1 MQHELPQPIDGHLK
15 ASLQTLCSLGAPS
28 GHEDLIVRTLF
39 DHFVGRGFSPEVDR
53 LGQVSVT
60 ILGTDPAAN
69 RTLVSAHLD
78 QLGLVVSNVRE
89 DGFVKFVRLGGVPER
104 VLPGTRITINT
115 RSGNVPGVVGLKSH
129 HLTPAEDKYKALPT
143 SELYL
148 DVGAQSVD
156 EVAKLGIT
164 IGDPCCY
171 EYHWTDL
178 ANGRFSTVSLDD
190 RLGVVALLAL
200 VDRLVDQERAGNLH
214 IAFTTQEEFHVRG
227 TLALVEKYNPDIVI
241 NVDVSPACDTP
252 ELSGVSAVSLGGG
265 PVINRLSFHGRGT
278 LGGLIPHP
286 ALLEAAEQA
295 ALAASTKYQ
304 YEVIIG
310 LINDAA
316 FVPMSSAKG
325 IAAIGIS
332 IPVRYTHSP
341 VETGELS
348 DLEGTID
355 LLERLTHTT
364 AHLDLSRVVRPTSRG

>member
-1 MQHELPQPIDGHLK
+1 MQRELPQPIDGHLK
-15 ASLQTLCSLGAPS
+15 ESLQTLCSMGAPS
-28 GHEDLIVRTLF
+28 GHEDQIVRAIF
-39 DHFVGRGFSPEVDR
+39 DHFIGMGFSPEVDR

-60 ILGTDPAAN
+60 LVGTDPAAN

-89 DGFVKFVRLGGVPER
+89 DGFIKFERLGGVPER
-104 VLPGTRITINT
+104 VLPGTRVSINT

-129 HLTPAEDKYKALPT
+129 HLTPPDDKYKALPA
-143 SELYL
+143 SELYI
-148 DVGAQSVD
+148 DVGALSFE
-156 EVAKLGIT
+156 EVARLGIT
-164 IGDPCCY
+164 IGDPCIY

-178 ANGRFSTVSLDD
+178 ANGRFSSVSLDD

-200 VDRLVDQERAGNLH
+200 VDRLHDQERAGTLH

-227 TLALVEKYNPDIVI
+227 TLALVEKYQPDIVL
-241 NVDVSPACDTP
+241 NVDVTPAADTP
-252 ELSGVSAVSLGGG
+252 DLAGATAVSLGGG

-295 ALAASTKYQ
+295 ALTACTKHQ

-316 FVPMSSAKG
+316 FVPMATAKG
-325 IAAIGIS
+325 VATIGIS
-332 IPVRYTHSP
+332 IPIRYTHSP

-348 DLEGTID
+348 DLEETIN
-355 LLERLTHTT
+355 LLQRLTDAT
-364 AHLDLSRVVRPTSRG
+364 AYLDLSRVPRTPSER